1 MTDIKLKDGDIAL
14 LSDGNTT
21 RLSGIDA
28 QFQRAMIC
36 IKAKKGAFVYDRTL
50 GSELERVRAD
60 KNGSAQKAQLVIN
73 EALAGFENAFA
84 QVTHYGEKI
93 TVMLTIDGE
102 CRTMEV

>member
-1 MTDIKLKDGDIAL
+1 MTDIRLKDGDIAL
-14 LSDGNTT
+14 LSDGSTK
-21 RLSGIDA
+21 RASGIDA

-60 KNGSAQKAQLVIN
+60 ENGSAQKAQLVIN

-84 QVTHYGEKI
+84 QVVQYGEKI
-93 TVMLTIDGE
+93 TVELTVDGE
-102 CRTMEV
+102 RRTMEV